1 MKRELF
7 VDTNVLLG
15 LTFYSD
21 RWFREARPAYDN
33 GHKIHASDL
42 VVYEYCCSPE
52 PFSDPPENPG
62 ELDIDWSRDQGL
74 VGRIRDRL
82 SKPYREYRGEIRHS
96 TREDLTLEDA
106 IQKFIDIFAI
116 REQAEP
122 QVRQEFET
130 EFADKAITRQYITE
144 FVSELIDRILQ
155 AAEVMKQ
162 KLELRVQ
169 THNSVYHEAEEV
181 KQKWDDFP
189 KNTPDE
195 PDLSIVIDA
204 TRVIEENSVNTLL
217 SGDSDILAL
226 QEIANEYFGFS
237 ILSMADEYS
246 VDSGKRFSRGS

>member
-1 MKRELF
+1 M
-7 VDTNVLLG
+7 LG

-33 GHKIHASDL
+33 GHKIHVSDL

-52 PFSDPPENPG
+52 PFTDPPENPE
-62 ELDIDWSRDQGL
+62 ELDIDWSLNQGV
-74 VGRIRDRL
+74 VGRIRDKL

-96 TREDLTLEDA
+96 SSEELTLEYA
-106 IQKFIDIFAI
+106 IQKFIDIFGI

-122 QVRQEFET
+122 QIRQEFET
-130 EFADKAITRQYITE
+130 EFANKAITSQYITE

-155 AAEVMKQ
+155 AAEVMKR

-169 THNSVYHEAEEV
+169 THDSVYHKAEEI
-181 KQKWDDFP
+181 KQKWNDYP
-189 KNTPDE
+189 ENIPDQ
-195 PDLSIVIDA
+195 PDRSIVIDA
-204 TRVIEENSVNTLL
+204 TRVIKENSVNTLL
-217 SGDSDILAL
+217 SGDSDILSL

-246 VDSGKRFSRGS
+246 VDSAQRISDES